1 MGGSGRTMGGCDGAA
16 AYGEISFFLKKG
28 FYMNGTLRVVAATE
42 NTQYEY
48 KTQEIL
54 VYATLRKDV
63 VSNEVREF
71 SGQVHVL
78 SGGMQGDFIGSF
90 NGYMRDGVMK
100 YSLSEMSR
108 QQSNKVWD
116 AIDDM
121 EPEVITPTGVEN

>member
-1 MGGSGRTMGGCDGAA
+1 M
-16 AYGEISFFLKKG
+16 
-28 FYMNGTLRVVAATE
+28 AATE

-48 KTQEIL
+48 KTQEIV

-71 SGQVHVL
+71 SGQVYVL
-78 SGGMQGDFIGSF
+78 SGDVQGDFIGSF

-121 EPEVITPTGVEN
+121 EPEIITPTEVEN

>member
-1 MGGSGRTMGGCDGAA
+1 
-16 AYGEISFFLKKG
+16 
-28 FYMNGTLRVVAATE
+28 MNGNLRVVAATE

-48 KTQEIL
+48 KTQEIV

-71 SGQVHVL
+71 SGQVYVL
-78 SGGMQGDFIGSF
+78 SGDVQGDFIGSF

-121 EPEVITPTGVEN
+121 EPEIITPTEVEN

>member
-1 MGGSGRTMGGCDGAA
+1 
-16 AYGEISFFLKKG
+16 
-28 FYMNGTLRVVAATE
+28 MNGTLRVVAATE

-48 KTQEIL
+48 KTQEIV

-78 SGGMQGDFIGSF
+78 SGGVQGDFIGSF

>member
-1 MGGSGRTMGGCDGAA
+1 
-16 AYGEISFFLKKG
+16 
-28 FYMNGTLRVVAATE
+28 MNGTLRVVAATE
-42 NTQYEY
+42 NTKYEY
-48 KTQEIL
+48 KTQEIV

-78 SGGMQGDFIGSF
+78 SGDVQGDFIGSF

-121 EPEVITPTGVEN
+121 EPEIITPTGVEN

>member
-1 MGGSGRTMGGCDGAA
+1 
-16 AYGEISFFLKKG
+16 
-28 FYMNGTLRVVAATE
+28 MNGTLRVVAATE

-48 KTQEIL
+48 KTQEIV

-71 SGQVHVL
+71 SGQVYVL
-78 SGGMQGDFIGSF
+78 SGDVQGDFIGSF

-121 EPEVITPTGVEN
+121 EPEIITPTEVEN

>member
-1 MGGSGRTMGGCDGAA
+1 
-16 AYGEISFFLKKG
+16 
-28 FYMNGTLRVVAATE
+28 MNGTLRVVAATE

-71 SGQVHVL
+71 SGQVYVL
-78 SGGMQGDFIGSF
+78 SGDVQGDFIGSF

-121 EPEVITPTGVEN
+121 EPEIITPTEVEN

>member
-1 MGGSGRTMGGCDGAA
+1 
-16 AYGEISFFLKKG
+16 
-28 FYMNGTLRVVAATE
+28 MNGTLRVVAATE

-48 KTQEIL
+48 KTQEIV

-71 SGQVHVL
+71 SGQVYVL
-78 SGGMQGDFIGSF
+78 SGDVQGDFIGSF

-121 EPEVITPTGVEN
+121 EPEIIMPTEVEN